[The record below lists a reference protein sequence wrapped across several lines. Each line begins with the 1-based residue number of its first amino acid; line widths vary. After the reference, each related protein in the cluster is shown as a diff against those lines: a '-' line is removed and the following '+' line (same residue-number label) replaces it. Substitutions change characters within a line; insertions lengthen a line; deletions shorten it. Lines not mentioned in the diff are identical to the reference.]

1 MAFEEIKS
9 VNISNYYGEEI
20 IMDIPAIEGGKPTRT
35 KYLPYGHHYITDD
48 DVKSVVD
55 VLKGEWLTTGP
66 EVPAFERELSEYI
79 GSPYVRAVSSGTSA
93 LICGVGA
100 CGIGEGDEVITTP
113 LSFAGTTNA
122 ILFWRAKPVFADI
135 NINTLNIDPEKVERA
150 INSKTRGLLILHYG
164 GHPASMDEITDICER
179 KNLHLVEDCAH
190 ALGAT
195 YKGNM
200 AGTFGDAGC
209 FSTHPVKHIATGEGG
224 FLTLR
229 DEEKARWVSLF
240 RNQGIDTET
249 LERHA
254 STSVHRYEITE
265 LGYNFRMSDI
275 QAVLGR
281 SQLRRH
287 RENLKIRRFLAGL
300 YDEKLKDI
308 AEVSIPK
315 REGYVEDA
323 YHLYPIMVNLEMLK
337 VDRDQIIR
345 AMRAEGIGA
354 TLHYPAIHTLAWHSK
369 HLGYKHGDMPNC
381 EMACERLITLPLFPQ
396 MTESD
401 IDDVVG
407 ALEKI
412 FIYYKR

>member
-1 MAFEEIKS
+1 
-9 VNISNYYGEEI
+9 
-20 IMDIPAIEGGKPTRT
+20 MDIPAIEGGKRTRES
-35 KYLPYGHHYITDD
+35 YLPYGRHYITND
-48 DVKSVVD
+48 DVESVVN
-55 VLKGEWLTTGP
+55 VLRGEWLTTGP
-66 EVPAFERELSEYI
+66 EVPTFERELSEYI
-79 GSPYVRAVSSGTSA
+79 SSSYVRAVSSGTSA

-122 ILFWRAKPVFADI
+122 ILFWRARPVFADI
-135 NINTLNIDPEKVERA
+135 DIDTLNIDPCEIERK
-150 INSKTRGLLILHYG
+150 INPKTKGVLILHYG
-164 GHPASMDEITDICER
+164 GHPASMDEINEICER
-179 KNLHLVEDCAH
+179 KKLNLIEDCAH

-195 YKGNM
+195 YKGKM

-224 FLTLR
+224 FITLR
-229 DEEKARWVSLF
+229 EGEKARWVSLF

-287 RENLKIRRFLAGL
+287 SENLKMRRFLAGL
-300 YDEKLKDI
+300 YDEKLKSI
-308 AEVSIPK
+308 SGVSIPK
-315 REGYVEDA
+315 REDYIEDA

-337 VDRDQIIR
+337 VDRDHVIR
-345 AMRAEGIGA
+345 ALRAEGIGA
-354 TLHYPAIHTLAWHSK
+354 TLHYPAIHTLAWHGK
-369 HLGYKHGDMPNC
+369 NLGYSYGDMPKC

-396 MTESD
+396 MIEED
-401 IDDVVG
+401 IEDVIT
-407 ALEKI
+407 ALKKI
-412 FIYYKR
+412 LIYYQR